1 VPTGRAEASRWPNIG
16 DMHLLAR
23 GREEF
28 VVRAAVLG
36 SVLEILNFAY
46 TKDWG
51 WILAALMAPALPVR
65 IVWRSMPGWLL
76 LTWVTV
82 PTLVGDALVVTESA
96 YMVVLTALAIVAAT
110 GAKRTDTAA
119 MAVCLVS
126 PFFIWALNTN
136 DWHRGIGAWLW
147 SAGILVAWV
156 LGRLVGRQ
164 QALITELERTRTELA
179 EAAVTAERQ
188 RIARDL
194 HDLVG
199 HSFSVVL
206 LHLSG
211 ARMNLASS
219 PDEATEALRQA
230 EAVGRTGMDALREA
244 LSLMYRGT
252 DAPLP
257 TGRGELDQLIAAY
270 RDAGMD
276 IDLAV
281 AGAIDGV
288 SATQRIVLHDVLR
301 EALTN
306 VVKHAR
312 TPEAEV
318 RIGVDRDGIALHV
331 RSRLGAHASRPG
343 TGMGLSG
350 LEHRV
355 TAINGTFDAGPEHDR
370 WVVRACLPA
379 PVHGL
384 PA

>member
-1 VPTGRAEASRWPNIG
+1 MLISREHARLATSIDG
-16 DMHLLAR
+16 MQLLAR

-28 VVRAAVLG
+28 VVQAAVLG
-36 SVLEILNFAY
+36 CAFEVLNFHY
-46 TKDWG
+46 TKEWG
-51 WILAALMAPALPVR
+51 WILAALMAPALLVR
-65 IVWRSMPGWLL
+65 LVWRSMPGWLL
-76 LTWVTV
+76 LAWMLV
-82 PTLVGDALVVTESA
+82 PTLVGDAFVVTETA
-96 YMVVLTALAIVAAT
+96 YMVVLTALSIVAAT
-110 GAKRTDTAA
+110 SSSRADTVA

-164 QALITELERTRTELA
+164 QALINELERTRIELA
-179 EAAVTAERQ
+179 ESAVAAERQ

-211 ARMNLASS
+211 ARMHITTS
-219 PDEATEALRQA
+219 PGEAAEALRQA

-244 LSLMYRGT
+244 LALMYRGST
-252 DAPLP
+252 QPLP
-257 TGRGELDQLIAAY
+257 SDELDQLIATY
-270 RDAGMD
+270 RDAGMIITLD
-276 IDLAV
+276 V
-281 AGAIDGV
+281 DGEEI

-306 VVKHAR
+306 IAKHAR

-318 RIGVDRDGIALHV
+318 RIRAGRDGVTLRV
-331 RSRLGAHASRPG
+331 RSRLGNSPG
-343 TGMGLSG
+343 APGAGMGLSG

-355 TAINGTFDAGPEHDR
+355 TAIDGTFTAGPEQDH
-370 WVVRACLPA
+370 WVVRAGLPA
-379 PVHGL
+379 RVHGL

>member
-1 VPTGRAEASRWPNIG
+1 
-16 DMHLLAR
+16 MQLLPR

-28 VVRAAVLG
+28 VVQAAVLG
-36 SVLEILNFAY
+36 SVFEILNFAY

-51 WILAALMAPALPVR
+51 WLLAALMAPALLVR

-76 LTWVTV
+76 LAWVTV

-110 GAKRTDTAA
+110 SAKRVDTAV

-147 SAGILVAWV
+147 SAGMLVAWV

-179 EAAVTAERQ
+179 EAAVAAERQ

-199 HSFSVVL
+199 HSFSIVL

-211 ARMNLASS
+211 ARLNLASS
-219 PDEATEALRQA
+219 PDEAAQALRQA
-230 EAVGRTGMDALREA
+230 ETAGRTGMDALREA
-244 LSLMYRGT
+244 LALMYRG
-252 DAPLP
+252 DGAPLP
-257 TGRGELDQLIAAY
+257 LGGGELGELIATY
-270 RDAGMD
+270 RDAGLDVD
-276 IDLAV
+276 IAV
-281 AGAIDGV
+281 AGDIDGV
-288 SATQRIVLHDVLR
+288 SAAQRIVLHDVLR

-306 VVKHAR
+306 VAKHAH
-312 TPEAEV
+312 TPNAEV
-318 RIGVDRDGIALHV
+318 RIRVDRDGIALHV
-331 RSRLGAHASRPG
+331 RSRLRAHAGQPG

-355 TAINGTFDAGPEHDR
+355 TAVNGTFDAGPERDH
-370 WVVRACLPA
+370 WVVRACLPT